1 MMSFTQE
8 EQAAIART
16 GFMMSLV
23 SYILFWGLDV
33 IRPGFVARFFSVH
46 IFLIGVIVFGVWWGS
61 VVQEYIDR
69 PVLQH
74 ILLFVCGIFAA
85 VLVWNL
91 GSVFG
96 GWRVIISLIACVFPV
111 LVLRFVKYK

>member
-1 MMSFTQE
+1 MMHFDR
-8 EQAAIART
+8 EQQAEIART
-16 GFMMSLV
+16 GFIMSLT

-61 VVQEYIDR
+61 VVEEYTDR
-69 PVLQH
+69 PHLQH
-74 ILLFVCGIFAA
+74 IFLFVCGVFAA
-85 VLVWNL
+85 VLTWNL

-96 GWRVIISLIACVFPV
+96 GWRVIISFVSLILPV
-111 LVLRFVKYK
+111 IVLRLVKYK